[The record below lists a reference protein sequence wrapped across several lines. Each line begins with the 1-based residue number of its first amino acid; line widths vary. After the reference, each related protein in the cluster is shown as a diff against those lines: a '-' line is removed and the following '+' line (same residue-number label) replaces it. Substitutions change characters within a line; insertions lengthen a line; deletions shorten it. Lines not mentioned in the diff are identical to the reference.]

1 MAGTPPKRRTPPKS
15 SKREGKKRQP
25 LRREEWD
32 FESVKEV
39 DLPACY
45 LWEYWR
51 EKCLRDPSI
60 ANALKNFRHA
70 VQSQDEEIRQHDQ
83 KQLSLYRL
91 ILAKS
96 PDLPEEHAESLKFY
110 GKFNLYLWSTANPLT
125 TEMDGLANIS
135 EEYFPRRA
143 FQSLESVLKQMIRG
157 EVTPRSHKGQL
168 PPLAEIPT
176 PHEGEPNQ
184 QLHLVESISL
194 QLNWNHTNESIQEA
208 FREWLL
214 LSRGSRKATLSRGL
228 GPGKSVTKTLL
239 KDLKSLGALRL
250 LTHHGSSSAAFTA
263 SEKAKGAMYVEKSEW
278 SDAKTHAENL
288 LQGFNLLPD

>member
-1 MAGTPPKRRTPPKS
+1 MAGTPPKRRTPPDS
-15 SKREGKKRQP
+15 FKREGENRQP
-25 LRREEWD
+25 LSREEWD

-51 EKCLRDPSI
+51 EKCLRDPSVED
-60 ANALKNFRHA
+60 ALKNVRHE
-70 VQSQDEEIRQHDQ
+70 VQSQDGEIRKHDQ

-91 ILAKS
+91 ILAKN
-96 PDLPEEHAESLKFY
+96 PDLPEEYAESLKFY

-135 EEYFPRRA
+135 EEYFPRRT
-143 FQSLESVLKQMIRG
+143 FQSLEPVLKQVIRG
-157 EVTPRSHKGQL
+157 EVTPRSHIGQL
-168 PPLAEIPT
+168 PPLAEIP
-176 PHEGEPNQ
+176 PPREGEPSP
-184 QLHLVESISL
+184 QLHVVESISL
-194 QLNWNHTNESIQEA
+194 QINWNHTNESILEA

-214 LSRGSRKATLSRGL
+214 LSRGGRKANLSRGL
-228 GPGKSVTKTLL
+228 GPGKSVTKKLL

-250 LTHHGSSSAAFTA
+250 LMHHGSSSAAVTA

-288 LQGFNLLPD
+288 LQGFKILPD